1 MPRFVSEKTD
11 KIGNGTYAE
20 SRTCNYSQVMMG
32 LTDCSEAGMTDS
44 RETIKA
50 IRPGGATCADNG
62 LELAK
67 DILNSGRED
76 AKKVVIFFTDGSR
89 TAQSGFDSD
98 IASSMVSTAKAMKDA
113 GANVYTVGAF
123 SGANPSDDLLG
134 ASDENKFMHA
144 VSSNYPNASYSSSL
158 NGWNWVLGTR
168 AESSDYYNSAT
179 NAAELKKVS
188 EDISSEIVTVRPI
201 DSSVT
206 DQVKVAK

>member
-1 MPRFVSEKTD
+1 
-11 KIGNGTYAE
+11 
-20 SRTCNYSQVMMG
+20 
-32 LTDCSEAGMTDS
+32 
-44 RETIKA
+44 
-50 IRPGGATCADNG
+50 
-62 LELAK
+62 
-67 DILNSGRED
+67 
-76 AKKVVIFFTDGSR
+76 
-89 TAQSGFDSD
+89 
-98 IASSMVSTAKAMKDA
+98 MKDA
-113 GANVYTVGAF
+113 GANIYTVGAF

-179 NAAELKKVS
+179 NAPKLKKVS

-206 DQVKVAK
+206 DQVKVTK